1 MDLEPIDPRDA
12 FTVTPEPV
20 DGDARLVA
28 PTTVLEATESA
39 AASQAALLLS
49 ARAGVLGV
57 GDEFDEEAQEA
68 GDAGFEIPDLR
79 PLQRSRR
86 LRVDEATE
94 PLGMSVKELEQE
106 EKPQLQDEM
115 ARTVRGLY
123 ERPTT
128 EGAAALFEAAMYSPH
143 PLVRVAAAAGA
154 RETTRLRKRIRHILE
169 EGSQSDDR
177 LVASLAT
184 EALSKIDPK
193 DPYVNQRVIAQ
204 PAAKKRNR
212 KSETAVITHGTFSS
226 DAAWYQPG
234 GDFYEALALNRPD
247 LAVHDE
253 SFTWTGA
260 YSPAARRADALLLKQ
275 WIDDQGLVAPDFFAH
290 SHGGTVATLATRQGV
305 DFDRLVLMAWPVHRQ
320 WFPVFSRVNRIVD
333 IRVRLDLVIL
343 LDRGGQRFRTD
354 AFDVEEHRHGWFD
367 HTAPHQPDYWDDHD
381 LWSVV

>member
-1 MDLEPIDPRDA
+1 MAYQPFDPMDPRDA
-12 FTVTPEPV
+12 FTVTPDP
-20 DGDARLVA
+20 AL
-28 PTTVLEATESA
+28 ESA
-39 AASQAALLLS
+39 QSVAASQAALILS

-57 GDEFDEEAQEA
+57 GDEFDEDVEEAR
-68 GDAGFEIPDLR
+68 DAGFEIPDLR

-94 PLGMSVKELEQE
+94 PLGMSAKELEEQPA
-106 EKPQLQDEM
+106 PQLRDEM
-115 ARTVRGLY
+115 TRTVNGLY
-123 ERPTT
+123 EHPTT
-128 EGAAALFEAAMYSPH
+128 EGAAALFEAAMHSPH
-143 PLVRVAAAAGA
+143 PLVQVAAAAGA
-154 RETTRLRKRIRHILE
+154 RETTRLRKRIRRILE
-169 EGSQSDDR
+169 AGSQSDDR

-204 PAAKKRNR
+204 PTAEKRNR
-212 KSETAVITHGTFSS
+212 RSETAVITHGTFSS
-226 DAAWYQPG
+226 DSAWYQPG

-260 YSPAARRADALLLKQ
+260 YSPTARRADALLLKQ
-275 WIDDQGLVAPDFFAH
+275 WIDDQGLDTPDFFAH

-320 WFPVFSRVNRIVD
+320 WFPVFPRVNRIVD

-343 LDRGGQRFRTD
+343 LDRGGQRFRTG
-354 AFDVEEHRHGWFD
+354 AFDVEEHRNGWFD
-367 HTAPHQPDYWDDHD
+367 HIAPHQPDYWDDHD

>member
-1 MDLEPIDPRDA
+1 M
-12 FTVTPEPV
+12 
-20 DGDARLVA
+20 
-28 PTTVLEATESA
+28 
-39 AASQAALLLS
+39 
-49 ARAGVLGV
+49 
-57 GDEFDEEAQEA
+57 
-68 GDAGFEIPDLR
+68 
-79 PLQRSRR
+79 
-86 LRVDEATE
+86 
-94 PLGMSVKELEQE
+94 
-106 EKPQLQDEM
+106 
-115 ARTVRGLY
+115 
-123 ERPTT
+123 
-128 EGAAALFEAAMYSPH
+128 
-143 PLVRVAAAAGA
+143 
-154 RETTRLRKRIRHILE
+154 
-169 EGSQSDDR
+169 
-177 LVASLAT
+177 
-184 EALSKIDPK
+184 
-193 DPYVNQRVIAQ
+193 
-204 PAAKKRNR
+204 
-212 KSETAVITHGTFSS
+212 ITHGTFSS

-320 WFPVFSRVNRIVD
+320 WFPVFSRINRIVD

>member
-1 MDLEPIDPRDA
+1 MAYQPFDPMDPRDA
-12 FTVTPEPV
+12 FTVTPDP
-20 DGDARLVA
+20 AL
-28 PTTVLEATESA
+28 ESA
-39 AASQAALLLS
+39 RSVAASQAALILS

-57 GDEFDEEAQEA
+57 GDEFDEDAEEAR
-68 GDAGFEIPDLR
+68 DAGFEIPDLR

-94 PLGMSVKELEQE
+94 PLGMSAKELEEQPA
-106 EKPQLQDEM
+106 PQLRDEM
-115 ARTVRGLY
+115 IRTVNGLY

-128 EGAAALFEAAMYSPH
+128 EGAAALFEAAMHSPH
-143 PLVRVAAAAGA
+143 PLVQVAAAAGA

-169 EGSQSDDR
+169 AGSQSDDR

-193 DPYVNQRVIAQ
+193 DPHVNQRVIAQ
-204 PAAKKRNR
+204 PTAKKRNR
-212 KSETAVITHGTFSS
+212 RSQTAVITHGTFSS
-226 DAAWYQPG
+226 DSAWYQPG

-275 WIDDQGLVAPDFFAH
+275 WIEHQGLDAPDFFAH

-305 DFDRLVLMAWPVHRQ
+305 DFDRLVLMAWPVHQQ
-320 WFPVFSRVNRIVD
+320 WFPAFPRVNRIVD

-343 LDRGGQRFRTD
+343 LDRGGQRFRTG
-354 AFDVEEHRHGWFD
+354 AFAVEEHRHGWFD
-367 HTAPHQPDYWDDHD
+367 HIAPHQPDYWDDHD

>member
-1 MDLEPIDPRDA
+1 MDYQPFEPIDPRDA
-12 FTVTPEPV
+12 FTITLDP
-20 DGDARLVA
+20 A
-28 PTTVLEATESA
+28 LESAQSA

-57 GDEFDEEAQEA
+57 GDEFDGEAEEAR
-68 GDAGFEIPDLR
+68 DAGFEIPDLR

-94 PLGMSVKELEQE
+94 PLGISARELEEQPA
-106 EKPQLQDEM
+106 PQLQDEIT
-115 ARTVRGLY
+115 RTVHGLY

-169 EGSQSDDR
+169 AGSQSDDP
-177 LVASLAT
+177 LVASLAA

-204 PAAKKRNR
+204 PPAKKRNR
-212 KSETAVITHGTFSS
+212 QSETAVITHGTFSS
-226 DAAWYQPG
+226 DSAWYQPG
-234 GDFYEALALNRPD
+234 GDFYEALALKRPD
-247 LAVHDE
+247 LAVHDK

-260 YSPAARRADALLLKQ
+260 YSPTARRADALLLKR
-275 WIDDQGLVAPDFFAH
+275 WIDDQGLDMPDFFAH
-290 SHGGTVATLATRQGV
+290 SHGGTVANLATRQNV
-305 DFDRLVLMAWPVHRQ
+305 DFDRLVLMAWPVHNR
-320 WFPVFSRVNRIVD
+320 WFPDFRRLKRIVD

-343 LDRGGQRFRTD
+343 VDRGGQRFRTD

-367 HTAPHQPDYWDDHD
+367 HVAPHQPDYWDDHD

>member
-1 MDLEPIDPRDA
+1 MAYQPFDPMDPRDA
-12 FTVTPEPV
+12 FTVTPDP
-20 DGDARLVA
+20 
-28 PTTVLEATESA
+28 VLESA
-39 AASQAALLLS
+39 QSVAASQAALILS

-57 GDEFDEEAQEA
+57 GDEFDEDAEEAR
-68 GDAGFEIPDLR
+68 DAGFEIPDLR

-94 PLGMSVKELEQE
+94 PLGMSAKELEEQPA
-106 EKPQLQDEM
+106 PQLRDEM
-115 ARTVRGLY
+115 TRTVNDLY
-123 ERPTT
+123 EHPTT
-128 EGAAALFEAAMYSPH
+128 EGAAALFEAAMHSPH
-143 PLVRVAAAAGA
+143 PLVQVAAAAGA
-154 RETTRLRKRIRHILE
+154 RETTRLRKRIRDILE
-169 EGSQSDDR
+169 AGSQSDDR

-204 PAAKKRNR
+204 PTPKKRNR
-212 KSETAVITHGTFSS
+212 RSETAVITHGTFSS
-226 DAAWYQPG
+226 DSAWYQPG

-260 YSPAARRADALLLKQ
+260 YSPTARRADALLLKQ
-275 WIDDQGLVAPDFFAH
+275 WIDDQGLDTPDFFAH

-305 DFDRLVLMAWPVHRQ
+305 DFDRLVLMAWPVHRK
-320 WFPVFSRVNRIVD
+320 WFPAFPRVNRIVD

-343 LDRGGQRFRTD
+343 LDRGGQRFRTG
-354 AFDVEEHRHGWFD
+354 AFDVEEHRNGWFD
-367 HTAPHQPDYWDDHD
+367 HIAPHQPDYWDDHD